1 MILAFKEFIRDKGTV
16 FWTFIFPIIL
26 LGIMLNM
33 FSFENPS
40 IKYDSKNEFYNQ
52 YLKEFDNLER
62 VKTTD
67 YKKAL
72 EDKKLDVYID
82 SDGTL
87 ISKSDT
93 IYANIFKNI
102 MDIGKRIQKD
112 PKATIEIFK
121 NMKKTE
127 ENFGN
132 RLNQVIFS
140 VLMMTAF
147 YASFGGISVTRI
159 LNPKTSV
166 LAQRML
172 VSPQKTSKTLFH
184 QSITN
189 LLLCT
194 LPLVV
199 ATLFAVYVFDFNGI
213 KDITSTVI
221 ILGTGLIF
229 GFAFG
234 IFIGSFSLSESQM
247 SAICLSYML
256 SMSFM
261 SGLSGES
268 LLITVIKKAK
278 WLLKINPIYILT
290 KNLMLTNS
298 EFNYSLNITEI
309 LSILGISV
317 VLIIIATIILR
328 RKKYDSI

>member
-1 MILAFKEFIRDKGTV
+1 MILAFKNFIRDKGTV

-40 IKYDSKNEFYNQ
+40 IKYDSENDFYNE
-52 YLKEFDNLER
+52 YLKEFENLEK
-62 VKTTD
+62 VETTD

-72 EDKKLDVYID
+72 EDKEIDVYID
-82 SDGTL
+82 KDGTL

-93 IYANIFKNI
+93 VYANIFKNV

-112 PKATIEIFK
+112 PQAATEIFK
-121 NMKKTE
+121 NIKETE
-127 ENFGN
+127 ENFDN
-132 RLNQVIFS
+132 RVNQIIFS

-147 YASFGGISVTRI
+147 YASYGGLGVTRI

-172 VSPQKTSKTLFH
+172 ISPQKTSKTLFI
-184 QSITN
+184 QSVIN
-189 LLLCT
+189 IILCT
-194 LPLVV
+194 LPVLV
-199 ATLFAVYVFDFNGI
+199 ATLFAVYVFGFEGI
-213 KDITSTVI
+213 NDITSTII
-221 ILGTGLIF
+221 ILATGIIY

-234 IFIGSFSLSESQM
+234 IFIGSFSLSESKM
-247 SAICLSYML
+247 GAIILAYML
-256 SMSFM
+256 TMSFM
-261 SGLSGES
+261 SGMSGES
-268 LLITVIKKAK
+268 LLITIIKKAK
-278 WLLKINPIYILT
+278 WLLKINPLYILT

-298 EFNYSLNITEI
+298 GFNYSLNVNEI
-309 LSILGISV
+309 LIILV
-317 VLIIIATIILR
+317 VSAILIVVATLLLR